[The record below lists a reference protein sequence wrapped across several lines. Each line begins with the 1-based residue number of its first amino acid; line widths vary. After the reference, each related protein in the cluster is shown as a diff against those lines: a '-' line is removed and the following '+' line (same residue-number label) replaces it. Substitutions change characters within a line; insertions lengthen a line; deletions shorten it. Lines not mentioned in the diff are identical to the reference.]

1 LQGSEALMA
10 QIVRLS
16 DYRKPAGGRR
26 RGMASATQPHA
37 PQALPNGTPH
47 YFCLRCDTDQFKLY
61 PGGTVHC
68 AHCGALMRNISVRDS
83 SPS

>member
-1 LQGSEALMA
+1 MA

-16 DYRKPAGGRR
+16 EYRKPAAARR
-26 RGMASATQPHA
+26 AAAPAATPGTA
-37 PQALPNGTPH
+37 EGTPH

-68 AHCGALMRNISVRDS
+68 AHCGALMRNISVLDR

>member
-1 LQGSEALMA
+1 MA
-10 QIVRLS
+10 HIVRLS
-16 DYRKPAGGRR
+16 DYRKPAGARR
-26 RGMASATQPHA
+26 RGATSARQLHPRE
-37 PQALPNGTPH
+37 LSGGTPH

-83 SPS
+83 APS